1 MHERH
6 LMDDLMG
13 KILAVAEEHK
23 AERVTMVEVW
33 LGALSHMTP
42 EHFREHYDQ
51 VATETIAADA
61 ELRCEQSDDP
71 HHPQANG
78 ILLRNVEIA

>member
-13 KILAVAEEHK
+13 KILTVAHDHG

-33 LGALSHMTP
+33 LGALSHMSP
-42 EHFREHYDQ
+42 EHFREHYDE
-51 VATETIAADA
+51 VAAGTIAEGA

-71 HHPQANG
+71 HHSQANG
-78 ILLRNVEIA
+78 ILLRNVDVL